1 MLPVPSKETP
11 PIVLAVS
18 RAVAVA
24 AFPEVSWLPAWFTPG
39 KLMLAL
45 PSKETPPIVLAVS
58 RVDAV
63 EALPVK
69 SPVTS
74 PTTPPVAVVTPVT
87 TSPVAVACPR
97 VEIPVTLSCSKLPP
111 EPPPRTYSLTRDSAA
126 LRLVPPAPSSTTI
139 KSASSRSAPISV
151 PPSISRVVR
160 GVVPADSPEPEP
172 LKEEAVI
179 IPAILI
185 LPVPVISLTVIL
197 GVPVSPSALV
207 AVVAVPVTSPV
218 TLPVKLPVTSP
229 VTSPVKSPV
238 TFIVPLVATNED
250 AVTIPERFKL
260 SPVIAPATLRESR
273 VPTDVSEELA
283 TFDPRVVALR
293 TSVLLIL

>member
-1 MLPVPSKETP
+1 MIGNATFPEPSNDCAESVVASPLTVKLRPVAN
-11 PIVLAVS
+11 V
-18 RAVAVA
+18 VAVA
-24 AFPEVSWLPAWFTPG
+24 AFPEVSWLPAALTPG
-39 KLMLAL
+39 RLILPE

-58 RVDAV
+58 NVVAV

-74 PTTPPVAVVTPVT
+74 PRTPPVAVVTPVT
-87 TSPVAVACPR
+87 TNPDAVACPR

-111 EPPPRTYSLTRDSAA
+111 EPPPRTYSLTRDIVD

-172 LKEEAVI
+172 LKADAVI

-185 LPVPVISLTVIL
+185 LPVPVISLIVIL

-218 TLPVKLPVTSP
+218 TSPTTLPVTSP
-229 VTSPVKSPV
+229 VTSPV
-238 TFIVPLVATNED
+238 TFIVPVVATKED
-250 AVTIPERFKL
+250 AVIIPERF
-260 SPVIAPATLRESR
+260 T
-273 VPTDVSEELA
+273 
-283 TFDPRVVALR
+283 
-293 TSVLLIL
+293 